1 MLRINVNG
9 RERFSLS
16 ELEPETEYT
25 IVIQLK
31 NIVGTSPESQA
42 LSFKTRSIGKIKQ
55 VAFSLVV
62 DRNTHTPQNH
72 SRLHAAFILSDKCKF
87 IS

>member
-55 VAFSLVV
+55 LAFSLVI
-62 DRNTHTPQNH
+62 DQNTPPQNH
-72 SRLHAAFILSDKCKF
+72 SRLHAAHHTFR
-87 IS
+87 